1 MVEHYIDQVLSA
13 IFVEKNNTWTYEDGF
28 LRKAI
33 FDLYRATNKEKYYDF
48 VVQYYQELITEEGK
62 IKHRDVMTHPFV
74 TLLPLFDVY
83 EYTELVKYKI
93 ALDELAGQIAL
104 LPRNEAGILLD
115 AMGQPLSLDHS
126 FKTLLFYAKYANLVQ
141 DDALKAD
148 VKKQF
153 LSFFDRYYNSDKQL
167 FLCHGTQSSVA
178 WLGGMGYLA
187 MSLVEVLS
195 FFPDPDL
202 ITLFQKLIDGLDG
215 AKRNFMWY
223 QIVDKPNLKENYIE
237 VGGSLMLCYAYL
249 QGTKIDYLSQ
259 KYYVNGIDTY
269 HQIRL
274 HYFSQDTDEK
284 EEWHLQGI
292 HPYKLEEGIQE
303 QSLLALPADV
313 DHVDGLAPF
322 ILIYAQLKK
331 AQK

>member
-1 MVEHYIDQVLSA
+1 
-13 IFVEKNNTWTYEDGF
+13 
-28 LRKAI
+28 
-33 FDLYRATNKEKYYDF
+33 
-48 VVQYYQELITEEGK
+48 
-62 IKHRDVMTHPFV
+62 
-74 TLLPLFDVY
+74 
-83 EYTELVKYKI
+83 
-93 ALDELAGQIAL
+93 
-104 LPRNEAGILLD
+104 
-115 AMGQPLSLDHS
+115 
-126 FKTLLFYAKYANLVQ
+126 
-141 DDALKAD
+141 
-148 VKKQF
+148 
-153 LSFFDRYYNSDKQL
+153 
-167 FLCHGTQSSVA
+167 
-178 WLGGMGYLA
+178 
-187 MSLVEVLS
+187 
-195 FFPDPDL
+195 
-202 ITLFQKLIDGLDG
+202 
-215 AKRNFMWY
+215 MWY

-292 HPYKLEEGIQE
+292 HPYKLEEDIQE